1 MRTSDIDPF
10 YVGNKEIE
18 KKKQKALQDE
28 EDFFGIKSS
37 QKQPESPVNLIA
49 VRHLARKKRSE
60 TKTIENGFESII
72 KKTKTAAF

>member
-1 MRTSDIDPF
+1 MSYIQLF
-10 YVGNKEIE
+10 YLGNKEIE

-37 QKQPESPVNLIA
+37 QKQAESPVNPS
-49 VRHLARKKRSE
+49 HSSRKKRSQP
-60 TKTIENGFESII
+60 KAIENDFESII